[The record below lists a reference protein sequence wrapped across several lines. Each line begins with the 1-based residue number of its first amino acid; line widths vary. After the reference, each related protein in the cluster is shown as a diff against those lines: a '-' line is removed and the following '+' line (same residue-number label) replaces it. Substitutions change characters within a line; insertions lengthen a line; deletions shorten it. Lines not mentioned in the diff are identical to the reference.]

1 MLMLKKYSYILVL
14 FFAVLFAVPAGAQ
27 ITIPNSS
34 NRQNR
39 DTDKERLASQYY
51 RNREY
56 TKAVVLYRELYKSN
70 PQQYYYSFYLY
81 CLIQL
86 QEYDEG
92 IKVARKQIRN
102 NPDILKYYVDL
113 GYLYNASDEESKA
126 NKQFTKVINLMPANI
141 YKVKELANAFYMRSL
156 IDKAILTY
164 MKGREMLGG
173 EYTFSMELANLYK
186 VSGNYN
192 AMIIELLNEAESK
205 PESADRVR
213 SMLQTQLYS
222 DYEDT
227 FRDLLWEE
235 LMRRNQ
241 KDADNPVFSEYLL
254 WLSIQDK
261 DFEYAL
267 IQAKSL
273 DKRYNEDGHRIFN
286 LGRLC
291 LNNQDYKTAVDAFTY
306 LIEKGD
312 RSIYYLSALIGKLKA
327 KYMKLITGFSFEEKE
342 LYELQDEY
350 KETINIYG
358 KYPETIQLMR
368 DLAQLQAY
376 YLDKQDE
383 AITLLEEVIRIPNSP
398 REQIAEC
405 KLELADI
412 YLFIGEVWEATL
424 LYSQV
429 EKAFKHE
436 PIGHLAK
443 LKNARLTYY
452 IGEFEWAKAQLDVL
466 KAATSKLIANDA
478 MELSLLIGDNYDADS
493 AMKGLMYFAKAEL
506 LSYQNKDD
514 LALQTLDS
522 IYDVNLMHP
531 LFDEVLYKK
540 SDIMLKRNNYE
551 AADSLLN
558 RIIVHFSYDILADD
572 ALFLRAKLQEE
583 HFVNKDLAMELYQQL
598 LLDYPGSLYTVEAR
612 KRFRKLRGDSI

>member
-1 MLMLKKYSYILVL
+1 MLKKYSYILFL
-14 FFAVLFAVPAGAQ
+14 FIAVLFAVPANAQ
-27 ITIPNSS
+27 ITTPNSS
-34 NRQNR
+34 QRQSR
-39 DTDKERLASQYY
+39 DTEKEILASQYY

-56 TKAVVLYRELYKSN
+56 AKALVLYRELYESN
-70 PQQYYYSFYLY
+70 PQQYYYSFYIY
-81 CLIQL
+81 CLIQV
-86 QEYDEG
+86 QEFDEA
-92 IKVARKQIRN
+92 IKIAKKQVRT
-102 NPDILKYYVDL
+102 NPGMLKYYVDL
-113 GYLYNASDEESKA
+113 GYLYNANDEIKKA
-126 NKQFTKVINLMPANI
+126 NKQFSKAIELLPANV

-156 IDKAILTY
+156 MDKAIMTY
-164 MKGREMLGG
+164 MKGREMLGA
-173 EYTFSMELANLYK
+173 EYSFSMELANLYK
-186 VSGNYN
+186 VSGNYK
-192 AMIIELLNEAESK
+192 AMIIELLNEAEEK
-205 PESADRVR
+205 PEAAERVK
-213 SMLQTQLYS
+213 SLLQTQLYS
-222 DYEDT
+222 DYEDS

-273 DKRYNEDGHRIFN
+273 DKRYNEDGNRVFN

-291 LNNQDYKTAVDAFTY
+291 INNQDYNTAVEAFTY
-306 LIEKGD
+306 LTEKGD
-312 RSIYYLSALIGKLKA
+312 HNIYYLSALIGKMKA
-327 KYMKLITGFSFEEKE
+327 KYLNLITGFGYEEKD

-350 KETINIYG
+350 ELTINTYG
-358 KYPETIQLMR
+358 KFPETIQLMR

-376 YLDKQDE
+376 YLNKQDE
-383 AITLLEEVIRIPNSP
+383 AIALLEEVVKIPNSP
-398 REQIAEC
+398 QEQIAEC
-405 KLELADI
+405 KLDLADM
-412 YLFIGEVWEATL
+412 YLFTGEVWEATL

-478 MELSLLIGDNYDADS
+478 MQLSLLIGDNLDADS
-493 AMKGLMYFAKAEL
+493 AMRGLMYFAKAEL

-540 SDIMLKRNNYE
+540 ADIMIKNNDFE

-558 RIIVHFSYDILADD
+558 RIVVNFTYEILADD

-583 HFVNKDLAMELYQQL
+583 HFANKELAMELYQKL
-598 LLDYPGSLYTVEAR
+598 LMDYSGSLFTVEAR
-612 KRFRKLRGDSI
+612 KRFRKLRGDDI